1 MKKIMVVYDGTEASR
16 LLHELMIVRVQ
27 DQGLD
32 AQVVRHDIQR
42 DSESGLSKGSGISEF
57 RGRIDDLAAHVSDV
71 DLLMVHLAP
80 VSHEVIEAAPK
91 LRFIASERS
100 SLPNIDVACAR
111 KHGIAVSYAA
121 GRNART
127 VAEFTVGLM
136 LDVTRFISAGNQ
148 LIKQGSWNSQLDR
161 RPYTGIEMEGKRIGL
176 LGLGGIARNVVKL
189 LSGFG
194 AEIVYYDPFF
204 AAAWDGCLPVSREEL
219 LSTSDIL
226 SIHARSDDGK
236 CLVDAQDIAHMKHG
250 AYLIN
255 TARGFLVD
263 EPALIAA
270 LQSGQLRGAALDVFA
285 QEPLPLDSP
294 LITMPNVVL
303 CPHLGGL
310 SQDMNPR
317 SAQFAAED
325 AIRFLKGEPLLH
337 AYRG

>member
-1 MKKIMVVYDGTEASR
+1 MVVYDGTEASR
-16 LLHELMIVRVQ
+16 LLHELMIARVQ

-161 RPYTGIEMEGKRIGL
+161 RPYTGIEYGRKT
-176 LGLGGIARNVVKL
+176 N
-189 LSGFG
+189 
-194 AEIVYYDPFF
+194 
-204 AAAWDGCLPVSREEL
+204 
-219 LSTSDIL
+219 
-226 SIHARSDDGK
+226 
-236 CLVDAQDIAHMKHG
+236 
-250 AYLIN
+250 
-255 TARGFLVD
+255 
-263 EPALIAA
+263 
-270 LQSGQLRGAALDVFA
+270 
-285 QEPLPLDSP
+285 
-294 LITMPNVVL
+294 
-303 CPHLGGL
+303 
-310 SQDMNPR
+310 R
-317 SAQFAAED
+317 SAWTGWYCAKRGKTAFWLWGGNR
-325 AIRFLKGEPLLH
+325 ILRSLLCSCLGWMP
-337 AYRG
+337 AGQPGGVAVYQ

>member
-1 MKKIMVVYDGTEASR
+1 M
-16 LLHELMIVRVQ
+16 
-27 DQGLD
+27 
-32 AQVVRHDIQR
+32 
-42 DSESGLSKGSGISEF
+42 
-57 RGRIDDLAAHVSDV
+57 SDV

-80 VSHEVIEAAPK
+80 VSHEVIEAAPG

-161 RPYTGIEMEGKRIGL
+161 RPYTGIEMVRKTNRSAWTGWYC
-176 LGLGGIARNVVKL
+176 ARNVVKL

-226 SIHARSDDGK
+226 SVHARSDDGK

-255 TARGFLVD
+255 TGPWL
-263 EPALIAA
+263 
-270 LQSGQLRGAALDVFA
+270 SGG
-285 QEPLPLDSP
+285 
-294 LITMPNVVL
+294 
-303 CPHLGGL
+303 
-310 SQDMNPR
+310 
-317 SAQFAAED
+317 
-325 AIRFLKGEPLLH
+325 
-337 AYRG
+337 